1 MKRLTEFQQTLK
13 AIDEWKPTK
22 EEQAFIDEYFPPLSE
37 EQIKDMYYRHH
48 IHLTNEEKGEGFH
61 KTKEIVRRELPK
73 SFDCL
78 YDERIDLKTLWKIY
92 CKLIWWH
99 NFNHKTVEEK
109 WWNYGE
115 KLLKRG
121 AKTRKAYYIDY
132 PKSVMEHRIV
142 LTEYKGEINE

>member
-1 MKRLTEFQQTLK
+1 MRTEFQDKLIKICSGDSTFTEK
-13 AIDEWKPTK
+13 
-22 EEQAFIDEYFPPLSE
+22 EQAFIDEYFGPPLTE
-37 EQIKDMYYRHH
+37 NQIRDMNYRHH
-48 IHLTNEEKGEGFH
+48 LHLTEDEKGEGL
-61 KTKEIVRRELPK
+61 KAIKEHSVKRELPH

-78 YDERIDLKTLWKIY
+78 FDERIDLNNLWKIY

-121 AKTRKAYYIDY
+121 PKTRRANYIDY
-132 PKSVMEHRIV
+132 VESVKQRRII
-142 LTEYKGEINE
+142 LTE

>member
-22 EEQAFIDEYFPPLSE
+22 EEQAFIDKYFPHLSE
-37 EQIKDMYYRHH
+37 AQIKNMYYRHQ
-48 IHLTNEEKGEGFH
+48 IHLTNEEKGEGLH
-61 KTKEIVRRELPK
+61 KIKERERRELPK
-73 SFDCL
+73 AFDCL
-78 YDERIDLKTLWKIY
+78 YDERTELNTLWKIY
-92 CKLIWWH
+92 CKLIWWR
-99 NFNHKTVEEK
+99 NYNHKTVEEK

-121 AKTRKAYYIDY
+121 PKTRRTNHIDY

-142 LTEYKGEINE
+142 LT